1 MSLSRT
7 HATRALLAIFLL
19 AAASGAVTEDTP
31 ERFDGLVPVPDSK
44 ADMAYFDPDADFSVF
59 RQVAILDPTVAFR
72 ANWQRDQ
79 NRSRS
84 HNLRTAD
91 VERIKEDVANLL
103 REVFIE
109 RLEGAGYH
117 ITTEAGEDVLIVR
130 PAIVDLDITAAD
142 VRTAGRSRTYT
153 TSTGAATLYIEL
165 FDSLSGDILGR
176 AADRRV
182 ARQAGNMMTWNNRVT
197 NTAEARRMFGRWADQ
212 LVTFLGSYNVPNARA
227 GK

>member
-1 MSLSRT
+1 MDIDRPGFPEVVIAPDGFEQLG
-7 HATRALLAIFLL
+7 AAEDDAAI
-19 AAASGAVTEDTP
+19 ASEVPEQVELPGSGLHDVTI
-31 ERFDGLVPVPDSK
+31 RGPDCP
-44 ADMAYFDPDADFSVF
+44 A
-59 RQVAILDPTVAFR
+59 
-72 ANWQRDQ
+72 
-79 NRSRS
+79 
-84 HNLRTAD
+84 
-91 VERIKEDVANLL
+91 
-103 REVFIE
+103 
-109 RLEGAGYH
+109 
-117 ITTEAGEDVLIVR
+117 
-130 PAIVDLDITAAD
+130 AIVDLDITAAD